1 VTGRASAAPFGHG
14 DAPVRNRNSVAGGY
28 ARIRPRRLTRPATVA
43 DNDRTMTGRQTLTI
57 TLAMCGLLL
66 TATVALWLVG
76 PAAAA
81 QADADSPT
89 EAAKPAGDG
98 SGPAT
103 QPTSATDPSKPQR
116 VIVQV
121 NRRRTIHGTLQMHD
135 DELIVVRD
143 RSGELHSFPVSRVM
157 RVVKLVD
164 PVPGQTG
171 VVFLNNGQTRE
182 GVIIEDAYEHVLM
195 EIEGIRAKLSR
206 DHVDHVELKPTFQQQ
221 YESYKAQL
229 QPGQTRNHLT
239 LCHWLIDQ
247 RKYELA
253 RTELLELLK
262 HDPENHEA
270 NRMMRIV
277 EAQLEL
283 LAGGF
288 RTSEDQRENG
298 AEDGDGSKRS
308 GPVYAKDLLPKE
320 IISAEDVNIIR
331 VYEIDFENP
340 PRVSVSP
347 ETIRKLIEHY
357 GTSELMPASQ
367 TERTELFR
375 ADYFEEEV
383 RRRLASLYGT
393 ENLYEGGL
401 EVRTTLEPRLQAIAE
416 QALHDDGAEGAHH
429 EERAMREVHDAE
441 RAEDDREPQRDE
453 RVGAPLVEPVQDLQ
467 EYRVHRPV
475 PSGEV
480 RPPERGGLE
489 ETALSTAIKP
499 RDAPA
504 GPLLR
509 SCQWTPLFPASARYR
524 RDRSSGN
531 ACGSCPLRS

>member
-1 VTGRASAAPFGHG
+1 
-14 DAPVRNRNSVAGGY
+14 
-28 ARIRPRRLTRPATVA
+28 
-43 DNDRTMTGRQTLTI
+43 MTGRQTLTI

-375 ADYFEEEV
+375 ADAIEVVRLMFELRARELYPEIRV
-383 RRRLASLYGT
+383 LSEPASMNQFRL
-393 ENLYEGGL
+393 
-401 EVRTTLEPRLQAIAE
+401 R
-416 QALHDDGAEGAHH
+416 
-429 EERAMREVHDAE
+429 VHDAWLINNCATSRCHGGVDGGRLFLHRENYKSPRVRYTNFLILE
-441 RAEDDREPQRDE
+441 RLELDPQWPLINYQQPLMSLIIQHALPRKVARLPHPDVEGWRPSLTRGNQRVLDAAEQWIRSMYQPRPEYPVDYQPPQINQ
-453 RVGAPLVEPVQDLQ
+453 P
-467 EYRVHRPV
+467 
-475 PSGEV
+475 
-480 RPPERGGLE
+480 PPE
-489 ETALSTAIKP
+489 
-499 RDAPA
+499 A
-504 GPLLR
+504 GPSEQPSDSDR
-509 SCQWTPLFPASARYR
+509 KAR
-524 RDRSSGN
+524 
-531 ACGSCPLRS
+531 